1 MKDKE
6 DYVCKLNKS
15 LYGLKQAPRHWYLK
29 IDSVIGE
36 RGYKRNSS
44 DHCLYFQRFSG
55 DDLIILLLCVDDILI
70 VGKNVSKI
78 IALKK

>member
-15 LYGLKQAPRHWYLK
+15 LYGLKQVPRHWYLK
-29 IDSVIGE
+29 FDSIIGE

-44 DHCLYFQRFSG
+44 YHCLYFQRFSG
-55 DDLIILLLCVDDILI
+55 DDFIILLLYVDDILI

-78 IALKK
+78 ATLKK